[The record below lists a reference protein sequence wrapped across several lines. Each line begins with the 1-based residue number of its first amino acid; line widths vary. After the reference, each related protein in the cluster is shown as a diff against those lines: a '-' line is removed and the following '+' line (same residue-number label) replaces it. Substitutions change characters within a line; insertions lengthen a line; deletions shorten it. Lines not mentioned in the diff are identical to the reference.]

1 MNGFKPSDAQRQRI
15 PDVLRERVAGRL
27 PSPSV
32 GQRFDLTLRLET
44 PGFLF
49 GHHPNEDPK
58 PGKGDARWRLGS
70 ILGVLRFWW
79 RAAAWGRTLRA
90 CQGDRRAALS
100 RVHAWQSVIWGSEG
114 GQHGHGATIW
124 AVAHRHEAILDKA
137 WDAYMKN
144 QPGRIYMA
152 GQGLNKHRPLSPHGT
167 LSVSA
172 TARAGWPWLGSSD
185 PTTRAKKHKEI
196 AALADWKAWTPFATT
211 ISDNRKPTAPPTIAD
226 ALLLLHLFGGVGSR
240 SRRGFG
246 GLSVQGACLGGSAA
260 DLFPTSAEEFE
271 TSVLAILD
279 AHADIVDLPPYT
291 ALNARAR
298 VLFAKFNRQDTHIAH
313 ETLGFAMQRFRGWG
327 LTPPDGG
334 HPKIGTTVID
344 KKTERHSAVALSDH
358 DTWYK
363 PIANAARTLNERTGR
378 FQITFPRN
386 PSASPLRAGFGLPM
400 NSRSVKKKDADNL
413 DQAERSLIRN
423 KRGGKILQTG
433 EVLQT
438 TLTINLHDATKGG
451 PKRRGSPFFLK
462 VRATPDGSIGTWLFL
477 PAVFLPDDMPT
488 LTAAIT
494 YSLEIR
500 GQTMDDKLWQKFPG
514 KYPATVSMPR
524 PSDDAVEALADAFF
538 SDTLTH
544 RRAGPA
550 AKILSGA
557 KAGTEETP

>member
-15 PDVLRERVAGRL
+15 PDVLRARVAGRL

-32 GQRFDLTLRLET
+32 AERLELTLRLET

-58 PGKGDARWRLGS
+58 RAKGDAHWRLGS
-70 ILGVLRFWW
+70 ILGVVRFWW
-79 RAAAWGRTLRA
+79 RAAAWARALRA
-90 CQGDRRAALS
+90 CHGDRRAALS
-100 RVHAWQSVIWGSEG
+100 CVHAWQSVIWGSEG
-114 GQHGHGATIW
+114 GQHGQGAAIW
-124 AVAHRHEAILDKA
+124 AVAHRPEMFLDKA
-137 WDAYMKN
+137 WDARVTG

-152 GQGLNKHRPLSPHGT
+152 GQGLNNHRPLSPRSA

-185 PTTRAKKHKEI
+185 TTTREKEHKGI
-196 AALADWKAWTPFATT
+196 AALADWKAWAPFAMT
-211 ISDNRKPTAPPTIAD
+211 INDIGQPTAPPTIAD

-246 GLSVQGACLGGSAA
+246 GLTVQGAYLGGSAA
-260 DLFPTSAEEFE
+260 DLFPSNAMEIEAA
-271 TSVLAILD
+271 VMAILD
-279 AHADIVDLPPYT
+279 AHNDIVDLPPYT

-298 VLFAKFNRQDTHIAH
+298 VLFAKFNGKDTHIAH

-334 HPKIGTTVID
+334 HPRIGPTVID
-344 KKTERHSAVALSDH
+344 KEPERHSEVAISDH
-358 DTWYK
+358 DTWYL
-363 PIANAARTLNERTGR
+363 PIANAARTLNERSTGR
-378 FQITFPRN
+378 FQITFPTN

-400 NSRSVKKKDADNL
+400 NSRSVKKKRADKL
-413 DQAERSLIRN
+413 DQAERSLIHQ
-423 KRGGKILQTG
+423 KRRGKVLQTN

-438 TLTINLHDATKGG
+438 TLTINLPDVTKDG

-477 PAVFLPDDMPT
+477 PAVFLPEDMRT
-488 LTAAIT
+488 LTGAIT
-494 YSLEIR
+494 YSLEIPGR
-500 GQTMDDKLWQKFPG
+500 NRNDTFRLGKF
-514 KYPATVSMPR
+514 PATVSMPS

-538 SDTLTH
+538 ADTLTH
-544 RRAGPA
+544 HRAGPV

-557 KAGTEETP
+557 KAGTEETH